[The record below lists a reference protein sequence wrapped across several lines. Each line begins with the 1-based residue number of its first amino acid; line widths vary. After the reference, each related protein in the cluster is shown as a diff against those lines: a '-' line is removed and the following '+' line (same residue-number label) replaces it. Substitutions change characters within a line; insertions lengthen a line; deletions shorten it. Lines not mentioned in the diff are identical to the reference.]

1 MNEIERIIKNG
12 ILKEEFFIPEVQ
24 CEYLVE
30 SKMKKIWAVE
40 LDLLIEF
47 DRVCKKNNL
56 RYFLIFGTLLGAVR
70 HQGFVPWDDDID
82 VAMPRMDYER
92 LLKLSEEFK
101 KPYFLQSIFS
111 NDGSCYSF
119 AKLRN
124 SNTSAVTNK
133 FCYESF
139 NQGIWIDINPLDS
152 YDLDNAAEK
161 FSYVKSLG
169 VDLGTYM
176 RRRNP
181 NLSEEDRK
189 RVDNYSGRA
198 PMETYEMIQEI
209 CRSEEKDGYP
219 YLGIMVAGYYT
230 YNKQTYLKEWFDDS
244 LSLPFCGFE
253 FPVPRG
259 YVDVLKT
266 TYGDYMQFPPL
277 NKRGAWHPNEIFD
290 TDNPYTKYLKKD
302 SNESFNS

>member
-1 MNEIERIIKNG
+1 MSEIERILEKD
-12 ILKEEFFIPEVQ
+12 ILKKEFFKPEVQ
-24 CEYLVE
+24 CGYLVE

-92 LLKLSEEFK
+92 LLKLSEEFSN
-101 KPYFLQSIFS
+101 PYYLQTIFAK
-111 NDGSCYSF
+111 DGSCYSF

-152 YDLDNAAEK
+152 YNLETAAEK

-181 NLSEEDRK
+181 NLNEEDRK
-189 RVDNYSGRA
+189 RVANYSGRD
-198 PMETYEMIQEI
+198 PMDTYNLIQEV
-209 CRSEEKDGYP
+209 CRSEENDGYP
-219 YLGIMVAGYYT
+219 NLGIMVSGYYA

-244 LSLPFCGFE
+244 VMLSFCGYK
-253 FPVPRG
+253 FPAPSS
-259 YVDVLKT
+259 YNEVLKT
-266 TYGDYMQFPPL
+266 TYGDYMKLPPL
-277 NKRGAWHPNEIFD
+277 SKRGAWHPNEIFD
-290 TDNPYTKYLKKD
+290 TDNPYIKYLK
-302 SNESFNS
+302 S